1 MSDIDDEPFEMVIR
15 NTQVLSHGRQVA
27 GLDPA
32 QARTQQAETP
42 NVFGPFLDNT
52 VLGKARPMDEVT
64 YVGCCSCSRLI
75 PNLDKFLPN
84 YAVLLVLVMTIVSA
98 TYNWQKAAIFAG
110 GCLMLHFG
118 YALVL
123 TSLGSKSLLRGS
135 FFVVCVGAFI
145 SSAVFLAFFLENG
158 SLPQFFR
165 SVCWFRNSPL
175 PSLGMGW
182 CWGCCCFCFPPR
194 PSCKAKNGPRTAA
207 ARVPTST
214 TSLNLI
220 YFFVLWWFAPPVLL
234 PHIVSS
240 QVFSNCRLIC
250 MTFQ

>member
-135 FFVVCVGAFI
+135 FFVVCVGLFVGFAILLCPVWAWAGAGGVVVFAFLH
-145 SSAVFLAFFLENG
+145 ALLA
-158 SLPQFFR
+158 
-165 SVCWFRNSPL
+165 
-175 PSLGMGW
+175 
-182 CWGCCCFCFPPR
+182 
-194 PSCKAKNGPRTAA
+194 KPRTAQEQQQQESQQQA
-207 ARVPTST
+207 HQQ
-214 TSLNLI
+214 
-220 YFFVLWWFAPPVLL
+220 L
-234 PHIVSS
+234 P
-240 QVFSNCRLIC
+240 
-250 MTFQ
+250 